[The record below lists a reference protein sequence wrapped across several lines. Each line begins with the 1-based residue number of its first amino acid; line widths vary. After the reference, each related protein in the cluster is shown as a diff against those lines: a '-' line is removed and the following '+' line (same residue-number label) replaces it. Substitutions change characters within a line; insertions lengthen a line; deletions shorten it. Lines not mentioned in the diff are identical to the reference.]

1 MTWEIDLVR
10 WLQSFPGL
18 LLPMAAVSALGSPA
32 FYLGLIAVI
41 AWWRERS
48 FALELSLLFAVSAI
62 VNDLAK
68 LVVHAPRPY
77 WVSADVVPLEL
88 QDSFGFPSAHAQLA
102 ISMWGLIALRLGG
115 PWAALAAAAVVVAVG
130 ISRIALGVHYP
141 VDVLGGWLI
150 GAAVLAAFVT
160 AGPAAF
166 RAAGRLTPRGRVVA
180 AFVLSLAAVGASAAV
195 AAAIGPWAPDP
206 SWTGLVAGLAPVS
219 IEYTLIAAGFGLGLV
234 LGHELDRGCRS
245 FRSRAGRPRRDPA
258 RPRRHGPALVRR
270 WCPAAGRPRVRRRH
284 LPRGRRDR
292 GLGHGRRA
300 GPLLPARPLRR
311 RGPGTIMIPGRPRLN
326 RWEPGESRPG

>member
-1 MTWEIDLVR
+1 MGPHR
-10 WLQSFPGL
+10 
-18 LLPMAAVSALGSPA
+18 
-32 FYLGLIAVI
+32 
-41 AWWRERS
+41 
-48 FALELSLLFAVSAI
+48 
-62 VNDLAK
+62 
-68 LVVHAPRPY
+68 APPR
-77 WVSADVVPLEL
+77 
-88 QDSFGFPSAHAQLA
+88 
-102 ISMWGLIALRLGG
+102 G
-115 PWAALAAAAVVVAVG
+115 PWAAFAAAAVVVAVG

-245 FRSRAGRPRRDPA
+245 FRSRAAGLAGTLLGLGVMALLWFGVGALPQGGPGSDVVIYLA
-258 RPRRHGPALVRR
+258 AAAIGAWVMAGAPALFCR
-270 WCPAAGRPRVRRRH
+270 
-284 LPRGRRDR
+284 L
-292 GLGHGRRA
+292 GLYGGA
-300 GPLLPARPLRR
+300 VP
-311 RGPGTIMIPGRPRLN
+311 
-326 RWEPGESRPG
+326 EPS

>member
-48 FALELSLLFAVSAI
+48 FALELSVLFAVSAI

-102 ISMWGLIALRLGG
+102 ISMWGFIALRLGG
-115 PWAALAAAAVVVAVG
+115 PWAAFAAAAVVVAVG

-150 GAAVLAAFVT
+150 GAAVL
-160 AGPAAF
+160 
-166 RAAGRLTPRGRVVA
+166 RR
-180 AFVLSLAAVGASAAV
+180 SS
-195 AAAIGPWAPDP
+195 P
-206 SWTGLVAGLAPVS
+206 S
-219 IEYTLIAAGFGLGLV
+219 
-234 LGHELDRGCRS
+234 
-245 FRSRAGRPRRDPA
+245 GRPRSGPRAAWPRGAGSSPRSSSRSPRSA
-258 RPRRHGPALVRR
+258 RAPPSRRPSARGPPTPPGPAL
-270 WCPAAGRPRVRRRH
+270 WPASPR
-284 LPRGRRDR
+284 
-292 GLGHGRRA
+292 
-300 GPLLPARPLRR
+300 
-311 RGPGTIMIPGRPRLN
+311 
-326 RWEPGESRPG
+326 SRSSTP